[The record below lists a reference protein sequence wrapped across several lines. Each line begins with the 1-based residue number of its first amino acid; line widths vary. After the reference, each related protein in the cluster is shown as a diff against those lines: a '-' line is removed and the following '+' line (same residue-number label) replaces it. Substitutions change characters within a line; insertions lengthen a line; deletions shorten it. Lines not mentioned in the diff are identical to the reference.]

1 MSFNTAKLALEGT
14 RFSDIRHVTETGS
27 TNADMKEIV
36 RGLTRA
42 NTAPGDSDSDVSRA
56 VILVADHQ
64 TAGRGRL
71 DRTWDAPPGSSI
83 LMTIGF
89 PVAGIDS
96 DRRTLLTMCLSLAV
110 IDAIESLGINGVS
123 LKWPNDVV
131 LVDRTH
137 DADSTVTPLGYRK
150 FGGLLAELVQSDP
163 TDPFVLVGLGL
174 NINWGAMPEELRDR
188 AASLDELAG
197 PIDRWDLIT
206 RIVTG
211 FDIRWLPILEA
222 GEPASLIGPYSN
234 HCSTLGQRVRIE
246 MSNET
251 LTGTAVEVTDTGA
264 LVVESGGEQHTIT
277 AGDLIH
283 LRPQ

>member
-1 MSFNTAKLALEGT
+1 M
-14 RFSDIRHVTETGS
+14 
-27 TNADMKEIV
+27 
-36 RGLTRA
+36 
-42 NTAPGDSDSDVSRA
+42 
-56 VILVADHQ
+56 ILVADHQ

-89 PVAGIDS
+89 PVAEVDAAV
-96 DRRTLLTMCLSLAV
+96 RTLLTMCLSLAV
-110 IDAIESLGINGVS
+110 IDAIESLGIEGVS

-131 LVDRTH
+131 LVDGNH
-137 DADSTVTPLGYRK
+137 DADASTSPLGYRK
-150 FGGLLAELVQSDP
+150 FGGLLAELVQWDP

-174 NINWGAMPEELRDR
+174 NINWGVMPEELRER

-211 FDIRWLPILEA
+211 FDIRWLPLLEA

-234 HCSTLGQRVRIE
+234 HCSTLGERVRIE

-251 LTGTAVEVTDTGA
+251 LIGTATEVTDTGA
-264 LVVESGGEQHTIT
+264 LIVDSGGERHTIT

-283 LRPQ
+283 LRPE